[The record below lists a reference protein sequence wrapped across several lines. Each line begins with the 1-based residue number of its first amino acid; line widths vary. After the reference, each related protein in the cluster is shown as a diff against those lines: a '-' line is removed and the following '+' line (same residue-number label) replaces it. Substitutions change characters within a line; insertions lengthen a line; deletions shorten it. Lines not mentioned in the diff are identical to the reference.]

1 MNVISSKGTLEKHLI
16 SAWHVR
22 SISTCHIY
30 RITVYIKA
38 VNINVVSVLCYPYI
52 YSYGLFI
59 QISEFDRNYK
69 LEFKKQQKATSDQQL
84 TSATVKTF
92 SNRFLD
98 WVGLFS
104 MSVEVYWHYMFQFC
118 TITKNDL
125 CLQAIN
131 LASDDAFILNLL
143 AKVFFLLGKHEMA
156 TGISNMA
163 LNVLPDPELNWQAYC
178 TRAKVMK
185 LKLIR
190 KILRYS

>member
-1 MNVISSKGTLEKHLI
+1 MF
-16 SAWHVR
+16 

-59 QISEFDRNYK
+59 QISECDWNYK
-69 LEFKKQQKATSDQQL
+69 LEFKKHLTNSNISSNSAPLQK
-84 TSATVKTF
+84 
-92 SNRFLD
+92 
-98 WVGLFS
+98 
-104 MSVEVYWHYMFQFC
+104 
-118 TITKNDL
+118 II